1 MGILGRG
8 RNIPWPS
15 GKQISKKP
23 DRNSS
28 HFLEE
33 HSSGGKGR
41 SKKRGRGGR
50 KLNYAILFPISFFLI
65 EL

>member
-1 MGILGRG
+1 MGILGRV

-28 HFLEE
+28 HFLKE
-33 HSSGGKGR
+33 HTSGGKGC
-41 SKKRGRGGR
+41 SKKREGGR
-50 KLNYAILFPISFFLI
+50 KLNYAVITSKIKKAFFFN
-65 EL
+65 